1 MKCIL
6 RLQFELLCFM
16 FWGARLWFSLHLTFP
31 GKPFGSCALTSC
43 RSGCSANGRALPYG
57 TLANKAGSCTEAS
70 AQPIRR
76 RHYISSYY
84 WLQFYNAFK
93 YFWICFSVSLSLSF
107 LIRSKLYVMWTRTR
121 FTKASTLMRSPRWE
135 VPQWL
140 FNLTLPKTFFLDV
153 FTCFKI
159 YSSQA
164 VSMN

>member
-76 RHYISSYY
+76 R
-84 WLQFYNAFK
+84 
-93 YFWICFSVSLSLSF
+93 
-107 LIRSKLYVMWTRTR
+107 SKLYVMWTRTR
-121 FTKASTLMRSPRWE
+121 FTKASTLMRSPRKGLSQKSQYSTTKRPLRPLSSVLNWTWRE
-135 VPQWL
+135 VFLRIISTLCNWKKEKIIIISTDWIMSSRGLKNRL
-140 FNLTLPKTFFLDV
+140 FRAK
-153 FTCFKI
+153 
-159 YSSQA
+159 
-164 VSMN
+164 